1 MHPGRTAEVL
11 LDEKTIGIFG
21 QIHPKT
27 AERYETDTGTI
38 LGELNLEALLE
49 EADTEWQ
56 YKPFNRYTAV
66 TRDLAFIEDKKVQAA
81 QIVELIRKAG
91 GKILEEVNLFD
102 IYEGSQIPEGHKS
115 MAYALSYRAPDRTL
129 KDEEVNEAH
138 ERIIKTLEEKLGA
151 KLR

>member
-1 MHPGRTAEVL
+1 M
-11 LDEKTIGIFG
+11 
-21 QIHPKT
+21 
-27 AERYETDTGTI
+27 
-38 LGELNLEALLE
+38 
-49 EADTEWQ
+49 
-56 YKPFNRYTAV
+56 
-66 TRDLAFIEDKKVQAA
+66 DKKVQAA

-102 IYEGSQIPEGHKS
+102 IYEGSQIPKGHKS

-138 ERIIKTLEEKLGA
+138 ERIIKTLEEKLSA